1 MSHSAARDDGPRN
14 EGRGRRGGRARAVL
28 TGLVAAVVA
37 LGLLVAGYGV
47 AIEPRLI
54 LDEERIQARI
64 PGLGPDWEGAQV
76 LVFSDL
82 QVGMWWDNTG
92 MIERVVQQAVAADP
106 AAVLLPG
113 DFLYQSETSIQER
126 VSDVTRLL
134 EPLTEAEIPVYAVMG
149 NHDYAVGAVEELT
162 AAFEE
167 RGIEVLADE
176 ATVVPAPGDG
186 PGPGLFLAGVGPSS
200 VGAAEPQEALDD
212 VPEAAPRLVMMHNP
226 TTFPEL
232 PAGTAPMAVA
242 GHTHCGQIAL
252 PLLSRWSYLG
262 LTEEEEI
269 VADGFAPDGYGAEGN
284 QMFVTCGIGFS
295 LLPVRINAPPQLLT
309 IELHRG

>member
-1 MSHSAARDDGPRN
+1 MG
-14 EGRGRRGGRARAVL
+14 V
-28 TGLVAAVVA
+28 VAVVIA
-37 LGLLVAGYGV
+37 LGLLVTGYGV

-54 LDEERIQARI
+54 LDEERIQAHI
-64 PGLGPDWEGAQV
+64 PGLSPDWDGADV

-92 MIERVVQQAVAADP
+92 MIERVVEDTVAADP

-126 VSDVTRLL
+126 IQHVTELL

-149 NHDYAVGAVEELT
+149 NHDYAVGAVDELT

-167 RGIEVLADE
+167 SGIEVLANE
-176 ATVVPAPGDG
+176 AVLMPAPGG
-186 PGPGLFLAGVGPSS
+186 GRGSGLFLVGVGPSS
-200 VGAAEPQEALDD
+200 VGEAEPQEALDD

-252 PLLSRWSYLG
+252 PWSPESSYMG

-284 QMFVTCGIGFS
+284 EMFVTCGIGFS
-295 LLPVRINAPPQLLT
+295 LAPVRINAPPQLLT
-309 IELHRG
+309 IELHPA

>member
-1 MSHSAARDDGPRN
+1 MNSSAARHDGSEPGRRARR
-14 EGRGRRGGRARAVL
+14 RGRVRSWL
-28 TGLVAAVVA
+28 TGVVAGLVA
-37 LGLLVAGYGV
+37 LGLLVTGYGV

-54 LDEERIQARI
+54 LNEERIQARI

-82 QVGMWWDNTG
+82 QVGMWWDNTS
-92 MIERVVQQAVAADP
+92 MIERVVEQAVAADP

-126 VSDVTRLL
+126 IQHVTELL
-134 EPLTEAEIPVYAVMG
+134 EPLTAAEIPVYAVMG

-162 AAFEE
+162 TAFEE

-176 ATVVPAPGDG
+176 AVLVPAPGGG
-186 PGPGLFLAGVGPSS
+186 PGPGLFLVGVGPSS
-200 VGAAEPQEALDD
+200 VGAADPQEALEDL
-212 VPEAAPRLVMMHNP
+212 PEAAPRLVMMHNP

-262 LTEEEEI
+262 LTEEEEL

-284 QMFVTCGIGFS
+284 EMFVTCGIGFS
-295 LLPVRINAPPQLLT
+295 LLPVRINAPPQLLS